1 MNSSSDIAMG
11 ELRERHVESG
21 NSPSSEEEQTALVIT
36 PRRADR
42 GKDAWL
48 FLAASTVIEALV
60 WGFSFSFG
68 VFQDYY
74 STHEPF
80 AGATNI
86 ATISTTSTGIM
97 YMAGLLLFPAYKTW
111 PNLADRSKW
120 VGLPLMATA
129 LIAASFANSVN
140 HLLLTQGVMFALGGS
155 VVYYPALAFVD
166 GWFIERKGLAFGIMW
181 GGSGAA
187 GLCIPFTINWLLHA
201 YGFRNTL
208 RIWAVVI
215 TVISAPLIYFLRA
228 RIPPSQTRQPVRQG
242 LGFLRTKT
250 FWLLQMGLT
259 MESLGYFIPSIYL
272 PTFARSLGYG
282 PSIGTLLVALVNASS
297 VPSTILLGMLI
308 DRFHV
313 TTVVII
319 STVGAVL
326 SVFLFWGFSDALP
339 LLIVFS
345 ILYGL
350 FAGGFVTTIS
360 GIVKAVKGLDE
371 TTDVGTLLGIL
382 SAGRG
387 IGAVASGPLSEAL
400 LSSRPWQG
408 KATLAYGTGY
418 GGLIVFTGITAAVGG
433 VSFLGK
439 KLGWMKERV

>member
-1 MNSSSDIAMG
+1 
-11 ELRERHVESG
+11 
-21 NSPSSEEEQTALVIT
+21 
-36 PRRADR
+36 
-42 GKDAWL
+42 
-48 FLAASTVIEALV
+48 
-60 WGFSFSFG
+60 
-68 VFQDYY
+68 
-74 STHEPF
+74 
-80 AGATNI
+80 
-86 ATISTTSTGIM
+86 
-97 YMAGLLLFPAYKTW
+97 
-111 PNLADRSKW
+111 
-120 VGLPLMATA
+120 
-129 LIAASFANSVN
+129 
-140 HLLLTQGVMFALGGS
+140 
-155 VVYYPALAFVD
+155 
-166 GWFIERKGLAFGIMW
+166 
-181 GGSGAA
+181 
-187 GLCIPFTINWLLHA
+187 
-201 YGFRNTL
+201 
-208 RIWAVVI
+208 
-215 TVISAPLIYFLRA
+215 
-228 RIPPSQTRQPVRQG
+228 
-242 LGFLRTKT
+242 
-250 FWLLQMGLT
+250 MGLT

-272 PTFARSLGYG
+272 PTFARSLGYS
-282 PSIGTLLVALVNASS
+282 PSIGTLLVALVNAAS

-408 KATLAYGTGY
+408 KASLAYGTGY

>member
-1 MNSSSDIAMG
+1 MNSSGDIALG

-21 NSPSSEEEQTALVIT
+21 NAPRDEEQTPLVDA
-36 PRRADR
+36 PRRADG

-48 FLAASTVIEALV
+48 FLAAGTVIEALV

-74 STHEPF
+74 TTHEPF

-86 ATISTTSTGIM
+86 ASVSTTATGIM
-97 YMAGLLLFPAYKTW
+97 YMAGLILFPAYKTW
-111 PNLADRSKW
+111 PKLAERSKW
-120 VGLPLMATA
+120 VGLPLMAAA
-129 LIAASFANSVN
+129 LIGASFANNVN
-140 HLLLTQGVMFALGGS
+140 HLLVTQGVLFGLGGS
-155 VVYYPALAFVD
+155 IVYYPALVFLD
-166 GWFIERKGLAFGIMW
+166 TWFIERKGLAYGIMW
-181 GGSGAA
+181 GGTGAA
-187 GLCIPFTINWLLHA
+187 GLCIPFTTNWLLNA
-201 YGFRNTL
+201 YGFRTTL

-215 TVISAPLIYFLRA
+215 TIVSAPLIYFLRA
-228 RIPPSQTRQPVRQG
+228 RVAPPQSSRPVRQG
-242 LGFLRTKT
+242 LGFLRTRT
-250 FWLLQMGLT
+250 FWLLQIGLT

-272 PTFARSLGYG
+272 PTFARSLGY
-282 PSIGTLLVALVNASS
+282 SSSVGTLLVALVNAAS

-313 TTVVII
+313 TTVVLI

-326 SVFLFWGFSDALP
+326 SVFLLWGFSDALP

-345 ILYGL
+345 ILYGF
-350 FAGGFVTTIS
+350 FAGGFVSTFS
-360 GIVKAVKGLDE
+360 GVIKALKGLDE
-371 TTDVGTLLGIL
+371 STDVGTVLGFL

-400 LSSRPWQG
+400 LRSKPWQG
-408 KATLAYGTGY
+408 KASLGYGTGY

-439 KLGWMKERV
+439 RLGWMKEKV

>member
-21 NSPSSEEEQTALVIT
+21 NAPREEEQAALVIT
-36 PRRADR
+36 PRTADR

-86 ATISTTSTGIM
+86 ASISTTSTGIM

-111 PNLADRSKW
+111 PKLADHSKW

-129 LIAASFANSVN
+129 LIAASFANNVN
-140 HLLLTQGVMFALGGS
+140 HLLLTQGVLFALGGS
-155 VVYYPALAFVD
+155 VVYYPALVFVD

-201 YGFRNTL
+201 YGFRNAL

-228 RIPPSQTRQPVRQG
+228 RIPPSQASQPVRQG

-272 PTFARSLGYG
+272 PTFARSLGYS
-282 PSIGTLLVALVNASS
+282 PSIGTLLVALVNAAS

-371 TTDVGTLLGIL
+371 TTDVGILLGIL

-408 KATLAYGTGY
+408 KASLGYGTGY

-439 KLGWMKERV
+439 RLGWMKEKV

>member
-11 ELRERHVESG
+11 ELRERHVETG
-21 NSPSSEEEQTALVIT
+21 NAPREEEQDALVIT

-86 ATISTTSTGIM
+86 AFISTTSTGIM

-111 PNLADRSKW
+111 PKLADRSKW

-129 LIAASFANSVN
+129 LIAASFANNVN
-140 HLLLTQGVMFALGGS
+140 HLLLTQGVLFALGGS
-155 VVYYPALAFVD
+155 VVYYPALVFVD

-201 YGFRNTL
+201 YGFRNAL

-228 RIPPSQTRQPVRQG
+228 RIPPSQSSQPVHHG
-242 LGFLRTKT
+242 LGFLRTRT

-272 PTFARSLGYG
+272 PTFARSLGYS
-282 PSIGTLLVALVNASS
+282 PSIGTLLVALVNAAS

-408 KATLAYGTGY
+408 KATLGYGTGY